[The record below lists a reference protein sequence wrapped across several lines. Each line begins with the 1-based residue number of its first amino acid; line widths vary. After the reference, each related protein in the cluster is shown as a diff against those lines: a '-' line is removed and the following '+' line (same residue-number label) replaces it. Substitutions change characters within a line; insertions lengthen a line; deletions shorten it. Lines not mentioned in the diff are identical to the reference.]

1 MRAEYAAEVDRL
13 LAAEDPSLAFLA
25 RRDLANEDPTT
36 SSMRRLQARIRTS
49 PRVSALL
56 GGHARSGASTYGKWK
71 GAHWVVLHLAFL
83 AHPGGDP
90 RVEALVDE
98 TLAHWTAPR
107 YLRDQEV
114 RSVDRSL
121 EFVPVIAGKA
131 RRCASQQGGAL
142 LASVM
147 LGHRKD
153 ARVTTLADRLMDWQ
167 WHDGGWNCDRHV
179 EARMSSVNET
189 FLPVRGLL
197 ALGER
202 EDAVG
207 RACEFLLDRHV
218 IYRRTDG
225 QPLHSVVAQLHYP
238 AYWHYDLLA
247 GLTALADA
255 DRLGDAR
262 CARAL
267 DLLESFRLEEGG
279 WPAHAKWYKVADSG
293 SNVESVG
300 WGAIGAAKPNDWAT
314 LDALR
319 ILAHAGRI

>member
-1 MRAEYAAEVDRL
+1 MRAEYSGEVARL
-13 LAAEDPSLAFLA
+13 VAAEDPSLAFLA
-25 RRDLANEDPTT
+25 RRDVAREDPTT
-36 SSMRRLQARIRTS
+36 SSMQRLQARIPTS

-56 GGHARSGASTYGKWK
+56 EGHSHGGASTYGKWK
-71 GAHWVVLHLAFL
+71 GAHWVLLHLAFL

-90 RVEALVDE
+90 RIEALVDE

-107 YLRDQEV
+107 FLRDREV
-114 RSVDRSL
+114 SPVVPSG

-142 LASVM
+142 LAAVM
-147 LGHRKD
+147 LGHRDD
-153 ARVTTLADRLMDWQ
+153 ARVVTLADRLIDWQ
-167 WHDGGWNCDRHV
+167 WPDGGWNCDRHV

-189 FLPVRGLL
+189 FLPLRGLL
-197 ALGER
+197 ALGDR
-202 EDAVG
+202 DDTAD

-225 QPLHSVVAQLHYP
+225 QPLHPVVAQLHYP

-255 DRLGDAR
+255 HRLGDAR

-267 DLLESFRLEEGG
+267 DQLESLRLEGGG
-279 WPAHAKWYKVADSG
+279 WPAHAKWYKVAGSG
-293 SNVESVG
+293 SNIDSVE
-300 WGAIGAAKPNDWAT
+300 WGATGATKPNEWVT

-319 ILAHAGRI
+319 VLAHAGRI

>member
-1 MRAEYAAEVDRL
+1 MRAEYSSEVDRL
-13 LAAEDPSLAFLA
+13 VAAEDPSLQFLA
-25 RRDLANEDPTT
+25 RRDLAEEDPSTT
-36 SSMRRLQARIRTS
+36 AMRRLQTRIRTS

-56 GGHARSGASTYGKWK
+56 EGHARQGASTYGKWK

-98 TLAHWTAPR
+98 TLTYWSAPR
-107 YLRDQEV
+107 FLRDQEV
-114 RSVDRSL
+114 RSAVSSPG
-121 EFVPVIAGKA
+121 FVPVIAGKA

-142 LASVM
+142 LAAVM
-147 LGHRKD
+147 LGHHD
-153 ARVTTLADRLMDWQ
+153 DPRVTTLADRLIDWQ
-167 WHDGGWNCDRHV
+167 WPDGGWNCDRHP

-189 FLPVRGLL
+189 FLPLR
-197 ALGER
+197 ALVAVGGR
-202 EDAVG
+202 EDPTDH
-207 RACEFLLDRHV
+207 ACEFLLERQV

-225 QPLHSVVAQLHYP
+225 QPLHPVVAQLHYP

-255 DRLGDAR
+255 HRIADAR

-267 DLLESFRLEEGG
+267 DYLESLRLGEGG
-279 WPAHAKWYKVADSG
+279 WPAHDKWYRDADTG
-293 SNVESVG
+293 TQIESVK
-300 WGAIGAAKPNDWAT
+300 WGATGSTRSNDWVT

-319 ILAHAGRI
+319 VLARAERL

>member
-1 MRAEYAAEVDRL
+1 MRAEYSGEVDRL
-13 LAAEDPSLAFLA
+13 VAAEDPSLVFLA
-25 RRDLANEDPTT
+25 RRDLAKEDPTT

-56 GGHARSGASTYGKWK
+56 DGHAHAAAHTYGKWK

-83 AHPGGDP
+83 AHPGGDL

-107 YLRDQEV
+107 FLRDEEV
-114 RSVDRSL
+114 RSVVRSP

-142 LASVM
+142 LAAVM
-147 LGHRKD
+147 LGHRDD
-153 ARVTTLADRLMDWQ
+153 ARVTTLANRLIDWQ
-167 WHDGGWNCDRHV
+167 WPDGGWNCDRDV

-189 FLPVRGLL
+189 FLPLRGML
-197 ALGER
+197 ALGAR
-202 EDAVG
+202 EDTAD

-225 QPLHSVVAQLHYP
+225 QPLHPVVEQLHYP

-247 GLTALADA
+247 GLSALADA
-255 DRLGDAR
+255 RRLGDAR

-267 DLLESFRLEEGG
+267 DLLESLRLEKGG

-293 SNVESVG
+293 SNIESVG
-300 WGAIGAAKPNDWAT
+300 WGATGAAKPNDWVT

-319 ILAHAGRI
+319 VLAHAGRI